1 MTVQTSIYQ
10 YIRVHTCTDHVI
22 SVQKKLQ
29 TGLEPAISCILLAEV
44 TPSLWDSD
52 LNAGIKAEQECMSI
66 YIITVTLLLCAPGGW

>member
-1 MTVQTSIYQ
+1 M
-10 YIRVHTCTDHVI
+10 
-22 SVQKKLQ
+22 
-29 TGLEPAISCILLAEV
+29 LLAEV